1 MAYALWKPYD
11 GWLESKIAD
20 VNHVSDGPFA
30 GSITAAL
37 FLRRFVEKTRSH
49 VHFDIY
55 GWAPKAKPGRP
66 VAARRRAFARSI
78 TFSSADT
85 VPDTCRHDFGR

>member
-1 MAYALWKPYD
+1 MPLWKPYD
-11 GWLESKIAD
+11 AWLESKIAD
-20 VNHVSDGPFA
+20 VNHVADGPFA

-37 FLRRFVEKTRSH
+37 FLRRFVEKAKAH

-66 VAARRRAFARSI
+66 VGGEAQGIRCLFDLISDRYS
-78 TFSSADT
+78 DKK
-85 VPDTCRHDFGR
+85 